1 MPLSVYT
8 SVFLGYGYCFLL
20 HSLEGIV
27 YSIPVVVSLSVSYHL
42 IASYPILFPSTAA
55 LLSVQ
60 SPFSVILYQVHYF
73 FLKLS
78 SSIHLK
84 SGTDQRF
91 SSVVARQQSSSP
103 VTEASPDTATTPKPS
118 EDATVQFHFTLHSL
132 SPFSPFLQQL
142 GQVPSTTSTT
152 HGTGHFISP
161 FSSHHLWVR
170 HPFSCSSW
178 VKSLLQQG
186 HFPSTLRGTTPLS
199 PGTPTRCARHRSGF
213 TSDPD

>member
-1 MPLSVYT
+1 MLPLSVYT

-27 YSIPVVVSLSVSYHL
+27 YSIPVVVSLSVSY
-42 IASYPILFPSTAA
+42 PILFPSPAA
-55 LLSVQ
+55 PLSVQ

-73 FLKLS
+73 FLQLS

-118 EDATVQFHFTLHSL
+118 EDATVQYHFTLQSL
-132 SPFSPFLQQL
+132 SPFTPFLRQECLIKYDSRHRPLHFLFQQSSSLGRIPFLLQQL
-142 GQVPSTTSTT
+142 GQVPSTTR
-152 HGTGHFISP
+152 P
-161 FSSHHLWVR
+161 FLNNTER
-170 HPFSCSSW
+170 NN
-178 VKSLLQQG
+178 
-186 HFPSTLRGTTPLS
+186 PSFA
-199 PGTPTRCARHRSGF
+199 CHAH
-213 TSDPD
+213 